1 MMLNQYSFVMV
12 VVLIVIG
19 AVVWATQ
26 QGWGQSQV
34 LVVAGV
40 VVLSVLIAVLMQRQA
55 TESAL
60 PEVLRQGKPVLV
72 EYYSDY

>member
-19 AVVWATQ
+19 AVVWATL

>member
-12 VVLIVIG
+12 VLLVVLGSVI
-19 AVVWATQ
+19 WATQ
-26 QGWGQSQV
+26 QGWGQAQV

-40 VVLSVLIAVLMQRQA
+40 VVLSVVVAVLTHRQA
-55 TESAL
+55 TDGDL
-60 PEVLRQGKPVLV
+60 PQVLRQGKPVLV